1 MATAPC
7 KVTAMWH
14 HPVAIQTKGICR
26 LQAPQLFDLNG
37 RTALVTGGGRGIGK
51 SLAMGL
57 AEAGAD
63 VVIASRKLDACE
75 RVADVIRKMGRR
87 AWALAADLSDLD
99 DVERLVVESISH
111 ASRIDIL
118 VNNAAF
124 AWGAPILEHTP
135 RDWDRVFDLNLR
147 GLFFLSQRV
156 SKHMI
161 EAGGGNIIHISSM
174 AALRGASDALE
185 PSVAYTASKGALHTL
200 TRDMAIKL
208 APHGIRVNA
217 IAPGA
222 FDTSMLDYIKRDPK
236 RHADFLARMP
246 LGRVGNEDDAKGAVV
261 YLASAASAYVT
272 GQILV
277 VDGGWS
283 VQTS

>member
-1 MATAPC
+1 MDTP
-7 KVTAMWH
+7 
-14 HPVAIQTKGICR
+14 R
-26 LQAPQLFDLNG
+26 LFDLTG
-37 RTALVTGGGRGIGK
+37 RTALVTGGGRGIGR
-51 SLAMGL
+51 SLALGL

-63 VVIASRKLDACE
+63 VVIASRKLDRCE
-75 RVADVIRKMGRR
+75 RVAEEIASKGRR
-87 AWALAADLSDLD
+87 AWALAADVSRLE
-99 DVERLVVESISH
+99 DVDRLVEETL
-111 ASRIDIL
+111 SRVPRLDIL

-135 RDWDRVFDLNLR
+135 EAWDRVFDLNLR

-156 SKHMI
+156 AEHMGG
-161 EAGGGNIIHISSM
+161 AGGGNIIHISSM
-174 AALRGASDALE
+174 AALRGASDELE

-208 APHGIRVNA
+208 APQGIRVNA

-222 FDTSMLDYIKRDPK
+222 FDTAMLDYIKSDPE
-236 RHADFLARMP
+236 RLRAFVARMP
-246 LGRVGNEDDAKGAVV
+246 LGRIGGEDDAKGAIV
-261 YLASAASAYVT
+261 YLASDASAFVT

>member
-1 MATAPC
+1 M
-7 KVTAMWH
+7 
-14 HPVAIQTKGICR
+14 QT
-26 LQAPQLFDLNG
+26 PQLFDLTG
-37 RTALVTGGGRGIGK
+37 QTALVTGGGRGIGE
-51 SLAMGL
+51 SLAIGL

-63 VVIASRKLDACE
+63 VVLASRNLEACR
-75 RVADVIRKMGRR
+75 RVAAQIEASGRR
-87 AWALAADLSDLD
+87 AWAFQADLSKLDEVEGLVDAALAEVSRLDL
-99 DVERLVVESISH
+99 
-111 ASRIDIL
+111 L

-124 AWGAPILEHTP
+124 AWGAPIFEHSP
-135 RDWDRVFDLNLR
+135 KAWDRVFDLNLR

-156 SKHMI
+156 AQHMV

-174 AALRGASDALE
+174 AALRGASDELE
-185 PSVAYTASKGALHTL
+185 PSIAYTASKGALHSL

-222 FDTSMLDYIKRDPK
+222 FDTEMFTHIKRDPE
-236 RHADFLARMP
+236 RLRAFVDRMP
-246 LGRVGNEDDAKGAVV
+246 LGRVGGADDAKGAVV
-261 YLASAASAYVT
+261 YLASAASAFVT

-277 VDGGWS
+277 VDGGWN

>member
-1 MATAPC
+1 MA
-7 KVTAMWH
+7 V
-14 HPVAIQTKGICR
+14 QT
-26 LQAPQLFDLNG
+26 PQLFDLTG
-37 RTALVTGGGRGIGK
+37 KTALVTGGGRGIGK
-51 SLAMGL
+51 SMALGL

-75 RVADVIRKMGRR
+75 EVAKAIEAMGRR
-87 AWALAADLSDLD
+87 AWAIAADVSKLD
-99 DVERLVVESISH
+99 EIERLVEEALGS

-124 AWGAPILEHTP
+124 AWGAPMLEHTP
-135 RDWDRVFDLNLR
+135 KAWDRVFDLNLR
-147 GLFFLSQRV
+147 GLFFLTQRV
-156 SKHMI
+156 AGHMV

-174 AALRGASDALE
+174 AALRGVSDALE
-185 PSVAYTASKGALHTL
+185 PSIAYNASKGALHTL

-208 APHGIRVNA
+208 APDGIRVNA

-222 FDTSMLDYIKRDPK
+222 FDTSMFEFIKSDPE
-236 RHADFLARMP
+236 RRRAFLARMP
-246 LGRVGNEDDAKGAVV
+246 VGRVGNEDDAKGAVV
-261 YLASAASAYVT
+261 YLASEASAFVT

>member
-1 MATAPC
+1 
-7 KVTAMWH
+7 
-14 HPVAIQTKGICR
+14 
-26 LQAPQLFDLNG
+26 LQAPHLFDLTG
-37 RTALVTGGGRGIGK
+37 RTALVTGGGRGIGEA
-51 SLAMGL
+51 LAIGL

-63 VVIASRKLDACE
+63 VVVASRRLDACE
-75 RVADVIRKMGRR
+75 RVAEIIEKKGRR
-87 AWALAADLSDLD
+87 AWAFAADISQLEDIEQLVDSVLSR
-99 DVERLVVESISH
+99 VPRL
-111 ASRIDIL
+111 DIL

-135 RDWDRVFDLNLR
+135 KDWDRVFDLNLR

-156 SKHMI
+156 AKHMLD
-161 EAGGGNIIHISSM
+161 AGGGNIIHISSM

-185 PSVAYTASKGALHTL
+185 PSTAYTASKGALHTL

-222 FDTSMLDYIKRDPK
+222 FDTSMYSFIKGDPE
-236 RHADFLARMP
+236 RHRAFLSRMP
-246 LGRVGNEDDAKGAVV
+246 LGRVGNDDDAKGAVV
-261 YLASAASAYVT
+261 YLASAASAFVT

>member
-1 MATAPC
+1 M
-7 KVTAMWH
+7 
-14 HPVAIQTKGICR
+14 QT
-26 LQAPQLFDLNG
+26 PQLFDLTG
-37 RTALVTGGGRGIGK
+37 RTALVTGGGRGIGE
-51 SLAMGL
+51 SLALGL

-63 VVIASRKLDACE
+63 VVIASRKLDACK
-75 RVADVIRKMGRR
+75 RVAEIIEKQGRR
-87 AWALAADLSDLD
+87 AWALAADVSKLEDI
-99 DVERLVVESISH
+99 ERLVDDVL
-111 ASRIDIL
+111 ARVKRLDIL

-124 AWGAPILEHTP
+124 AWGAPMLEHTP
-135 RDWDRVFDLNLR
+135 KAWDRVFDLNLR

-156 SKHMI
+156 AQHMV

-174 AALRGASDALE
+174 AALRGASDELE
-185 PSVAYTASKGALHTL
+185 PSIAYTASKGALHTL

-222 FDTSMLDYIKRDPK
+222 FDTSMLDYIKSDPE
-236 RHADFLARMP
+236 RLRAFVARMP
-246 LGRVGNEDDAKGAVV
+246 IGRVGGEDDAKGAVV
-261 YLASAASAYVT
+261 FLASRASAFVT